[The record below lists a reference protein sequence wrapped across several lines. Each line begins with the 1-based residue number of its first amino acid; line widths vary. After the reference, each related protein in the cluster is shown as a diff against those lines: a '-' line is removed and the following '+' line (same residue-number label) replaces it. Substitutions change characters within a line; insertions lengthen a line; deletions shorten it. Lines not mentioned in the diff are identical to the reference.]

1 MYSVVLRTGGIAPSE
16 ARVTINNSYLG
27 EIPDI
32 VKKATGSDFPELTKH
47 SLLYTECIANSKTD
61 YYIQSKI
68 FTFAKDGSV
77 SKEYTFPKVDA
88 SIYSA
93 NEILNSVHYSPL
105 RLAVSNQPF
114 GKRYNAVYFTGVHNN
129 GGIYGGGLVAPAQT
143 IVDVSAQSV
152 SSRLVLK
159 NQQYGNYSSKNDDEN
174 LWDSGALTVKG
185 LNKDVFVYAHSP
197 AYRGGYDTS
206 GSLVLD
212 FLAVD
217 RNETGSVSMQTS
229 LHTFKVMDYGESW
242 YSESIG
248 DEGCGLETV
257 DIATGDFDGDGYDN
271 DIALCANAD
280 HHLYIM
286 VYSVSY
292 SSSRIN
298 VQEVYRF
305 RNEEGHY
312 SYDASDKYL
321 GASIAAGDF
330 DGDGQTEIAVI
341 YLAPEEASYSYYAP
355 TKRNLMADV
364 VKYRTSSRRWDRSS
378 QVLFT
383 ASANKG
389 YLDDGQGNTA
399 WDKLSTFLAAKADLD
414 EDGKDEIA
422 LLTFILDNTTTNE

>member
-1 MYSVVLRTGGIAPSE
+1 MCTQLFCVLGGIAPSE

-114 GKRYNAVYFTGVHNN
+114 GKRYNAVYLTGVHNN

-143 IVDVSAQSV
+143 IAYAMNSGNVDVSAQSV

-248 DEGCGLETV
+248 DEGCGLESV
-257 DIATGDFDGDGYDN
+257 DIAT
-271 DIALCANAD
+271 
-280 HHLYIM
+280 
-286 VYSVSY
+286 
-292 SSSRIN
+292 
-298 VQEVYRF
+298 
-305 RNEEGHY
+305 
-312 SYDASDKYL
+312 
-321 GASIAAGDF
+321 GDF

>member
-1 MYSVVLRTGGIAPSE
+1 MCTQLFCVLGGIAPSE

-248 DEGCGLETV
+248 DEGCGLET
-257 DIATGDFDGDGYDN
+257 
-271 DIALCANAD
+271 
-280 HHLYIM
+280 
-286 VYSVSY
+286 
-292 SSSRIN
+292 
-298 VQEVYRF
+298 EVYRF